1 MKIKNI
7 KKTKKL
13 YYFVLVAFIVSI
25 AYSIYM
31 ITIAPSE
38 DVNTLVRQKSDYV
51 LMLLQ
56 CILGIVAMHLPD
68 ILNKSFHVRIPTN
81 TIISYLI
88 FLYAAI
94 VLGEVRS
101 FYYRFEHWDT
111 VLHAFS
117 AGMLGSLGF
126 DVVNFLNKSDT
137 IKMQLSPFFVALFA
151 FCFAISIGV
160 LWEIY
165 EFSFDGLLG
174 LNMQKFRL
182 EDGTDLIGR
191 MALKDTMD
199 DLIID
204 CIGALVTST
213 IGYFGIVHFKKLEAQ
228 KLNNVDTKKTKT

>member
-1 MKIKNI
+1 MKKKII
-7 KKTKKL
+7 KTKNL
-13 YYFVLVAFIVSI
+13 YYFVLAAFIISI
-25 AYSIYM
+25 IYSIVM
-31 ITIAPSE
+31 IVRAPSE
-38 DVNTLVRQKSDYV
+38 DVNTLTRQKSDYV

-56 CILGIVAMHLPD
+56 CILGIIAMNLPSF
-68 ILNKSFHVRIPTN
+68 LYKKFHVTIPSN
-81 TIISYLI
+81 TIIAYLI

-137 IKMQLSPFFVALFA
+137 VKLQLSPFFVALFA

-165 EFSFDGLLG
+165 EFSFDGILG

-191 MALKDTMD
+191 LALQDTMD

-204 CIGALVTST
+204 CIGALVTSV
-213 IGYFGIVHFKKLEAQ
+213 IGYFGILHYKKKELE
-228 KLNNVDTKKTKT
+228 DKKQG

>member
-1 MKIKNI
+1 MKKKII
-7 KKTKKL
+7 KTKNL
-13 YYFVLVAFIVSI
+13 YYFVLVAFIISI
-25 AYSIYM
+25 IYSIVM
-31 ITIAPSE
+31 IVKAPSE
-38 DVNTLVRQKSDYV
+38 DVNTLTRQKSDYV

-56 CILGIVAMHLPD
+56 CLLGIVAMNLPSF
-68 ILNKSFHVRIPTN
+68 LYKKFHVTIPSN
-81 TIISYLI
+81 TIIAYLI

-137 IKMQLSPFFVALFA
+137 IKLQLSPFFVALFA

-165 EFSFDGLLG
+165 EFSFDGILG

-191 MALKDTMD
+191 LALVDTMD

-204 CIGALVTST
+204 CIGAFVTST
-213 IGYFGIVHFKKLEAQ
+213 IGYFGLLHYKKLEN
-228 KLNNVDTKKTKT
+228 KDKEVKD

>member
-1 MKIKNI
+1 M
-7 KKTKKL
+7 
-13 YYFVLVAFIVSI
+13 IVR
-25 AYSIYM
+25 
-31 ITIAPSE
+31 APSE
-38 DVNTLVRQKSDYV
+38 DVNTLTRQKSDYV

-56 CILGIVAMHLPD
+56 CILGIIAMNLPSF
-68 ILNKSFHVRIPTN
+68 LYKKFHVTIPSN
-81 TIISYLI
+81 TIIAYLI

-137 IKMQLSPFFVALFA
+137 VKLQLSPFFVALFA

-165 EFSFDGLLG
+165 EFSFDGILG

-191 MALKDTMD
+191 LALQDTMD

-204 CIGALVTST
+204 CIGALVTSV
-213 IGYFGIVHFKKLEAQ
+213 IGYFGILHYKKKELE
-228 KLNNVDTKKTKT
+228 DKKEG

>member
-1 MKIKNI
+1 MKKKFI
-7 KKTKKL
+7 KTKNL
-13 YYFVLVAFIVSI
+13 YYFVLAAFILSI
-25 AYSIYM
+25 IYSIVM
-31 ITIAPSE
+31 IAKAPSE
-38 DVNTLVRQKSDYV
+38 DVNTLTRQKSDYV

-56 CILGIVAMHLPD
+56 CLLGIVAMNLPSF
-68 ILNKSFHVRIPTN
+68 LYKKFHVTIPSN
-81 TIISYLI
+81 TIIAYLI

-137 IKMQLSPFFVALFA
+137 IKLQLSPFFVALFA

-165 EFSFDGLLG
+165 EFSFDGILG

-182 EDGTDLIGR
+182 EDGTNLIGR
-191 MALKDTMD
+191 LALVDTMD

-204 CIGALVTST
+204 CIGAFVTSM
-213 IGYFGIVHFKKLEAQ
+213 IGYFGLLHYKKMENKDNQ
-228 KLNNVDTKKTKT
+228 E

>member
-1 MKIKNI
+1 MKKKII
-7 KKTKKL
+7 KTKNL
-13 YYFVLVAFIVSI
+13 YYFVLAAFIISI
-25 AYSIYM
+25 IYSIVM
-31 ITIAPSE
+31 IVRAPSE
-38 DVNTLVRQKSDYV
+38 DVNTLTRQKSDYV

-56 CILGIVAMHLPD
+56 CILGIIAMNLPSF
-68 ILNKSFHVRIPTN
+68 LYKKFHVTIPSN
-81 TIISYLI
+81 TIIAYLI

-137 IKMQLSPFFVALFA
+137 VKLQLSPFFVALFA

-165 EFSFDGLLG
+165 EFSFDGILG

-191 MALKDTMD
+191 LALQDTMD

-204 CIGALVTST
+204 CIGALVTSV
-213 IGYFGIVHFKKLEAQ
+213 IGYFGILHYKKKELE
-228 KLNNVDTKKTKT
+228 DKKEG

>member
-1 MKIKNI
+1 MKKKII
-7 KKTKKL
+7 KTKNL
-13 YYFVLVAFIVSI
+13 YYFVLVAFIISI
-25 AYSIYM
+25 IYSIVM
-31 ITIAPSE
+31 IVKAPSE
-38 DVNTLVRQKSDYV
+38 DVNTLTRQKSDYV

-56 CILGIVAMHLPD
+56 CLLGIVAMNLPSF
-68 ILNKSFHVRIPTN
+68 LYKKFHVTIPSN
-81 TIISYLI
+81 TIIAYLI

-137 IKMQLSPFFVALFA
+137 IKLQLSPFFVALFA

-165 EFSFDGLLG
+165 EFSFDGILG

-182 EDGTDLIGR
+182 EDGTNLIGR
-191 MALKDTMD
+191 LALVDTMD

-204 CIGALVTST
+204 CIGAFVTST
-213 IGYFGIVHFKKLEAQ
+213 IGYFGLLHYKKLEN
-228 KLNNVDTKKTKT
+228 KDKEVKD

>member
-1 MKIKNI
+1 MKKKII
-7 KKTKKL
+7 KTKNL
-13 YYFVLVAFIVSI
+13 YYFVLAAFIISI
-25 AYSIYM
+25 IYSIVM
-31 ITIAPSE
+31 IVKAPSE
-38 DVNTLVRQKSDYV
+38 DVNTLTRQKSDYV

-56 CILGIVAMHLPD
+56 CLLGIVAMNLPSF
-68 ILNKSFHVRIPTN
+68 LYKKFHVTIPSN
-81 TIISYLI
+81 TIIAYLI

-137 IKMQLSPFFVALFA
+137 IKLQLSPFFVALFA

-165 EFSFDGLLG
+165 EFSFDGILG

-191 MALKDTMD
+191 LALVDTMD

-204 CIGALVTST
+204 CIGAFATST
-213 IGYFGIVHFKKLEAQ
+213 IGYFGLLHYKKLEN
-228 KLNNVDTKKTKT
+228 KDKEVKD

>member
-1 MKIKNI
+1 MKKKFI
-7 KKTKKL
+7 KTKNL
-13 YYFVLVAFIVSI
+13 YYFVFVAFILSI
-25 AYSIYM
+25 IYSIVM
-31 ITIAPSE
+31 IAKAPSE
-38 DVNTLVRQKSDYV
+38 DVNTLTRQKSDYV

-56 CILGIVAMHLPD
+56 CLLGIVAMNLPSF
-68 ILNKSFHVRIPTN
+68 LYKKFHVTIPSN
-81 TIISYLI
+81 TIIAYLI

-137 IKMQLSPFFVALFA
+137 IKLQLSPFFVALFA

-165 EFSFDGLLG
+165 EFSFDGILG

-191 MALKDTMD
+191 LALVDTMD

-204 CIGALVTST
+204 CIGAFVTSM
-213 IGYFGIVHFKKLEAQ
+213 IGYFGLLHYKKMENKDNQ
-228 KLNNVDTKKTKT
+228 E

>member
-1 MKIKNI
+1 MKKKFI
-7 KKTKKL
+7 KTKNL
-13 YYFVLVAFIVSI
+13 YYFVFVAFILSI
-25 AYSIYM
+25 IYSIVM
-31 ITIAPSE
+31 IAKAPSE
-38 DVNTLVRQKSDYV
+38 EVNTLTRQKSDYV

-56 CILGIVAMHLPD
+56 CLLGIVAMNLPSF
-68 ILNKSFHVRIPTN
+68 LYKKFHVTIPSN
-81 TIISYLI
+81 TIIAYLI

-137 IKMQLSPFFVALFA
+137 IKLQLSPFFVALFA

-165 EFSFDGLLG
+165 EFSFDGILG

-182 EDGTDLIGR
+182 EDGTNLIGR
-191 MALKDTMD
+191 LALVDTMD

-204 CIGALVTST
+204 CIGAFVTSM
-213 IGYFGIVHFKKLEAQ
+213 IGYFGLLHYKKMENKDNQ
-228 KLNNVDTKKTKT
+228 E

>member
-1 MKIKNI
+1 MKIKDI
-7 KKTKKL
+7 KKTKGL
-13 YYFVLVAFIVSI
+13 YYFVLIGFIISI
-25 AYSIYM
+25 IYSIFN
-31 ITIAPSE
+31 IVIAPSK
-38 DVNTLVRQKSDYV
+38 DVNTLERQKSDYV

-56 CILGIVAMHLPD
+56 CILGLIAMHLPN
-68 ILNKSFHVRIPTN
+68 ILEGKFHITIPTN
-81 TIISYLI
+81 TIIAYLI

-94 VLGEVRS
+94 ILGEVRS
-101 FYYRFEHWDT
+101 FYYRFSYWDT

-126 DVVNFLNKSDT
+126 YIVAFLNDSEITSLK
-137 IKMQLSPFFVALFA
+137 LSPFFVALFA
-151 FCFAISIGV
+151 FCFALAIGV

-182 EDGTDLIGR
+182 EDGTNLLGR
-191 MALKDTMD
+191 EALKDTMD

-213 IGYFGIVHFKKLEAQ
+213 IGYFGLKHIQKEKLSEKSGQ
-228 KLNNVDTKKTKT
+228 LK

>member
-1 MKIKNI
+1 MKKKII
-7 KKTKKL
+7 KTKNL

-25 AYSIYM
+25 IYSIVM
-31 ITIAPSE
+31 IVRAPSE
-38 DVNTLVRQKSDYV
+38 DVNTLTRQKSDYV

-56 CILGIVAMHLPD
+56 CILGIIAMNLPSF
-68 ILNKSFHVRIPTN
+68 LYKKFHVTIPSN
-81 TIISYLI
+81 TIIAYLI

-137 IKMQLSPFFVALFA
+137 VKLQLSPFFVALFA

-165 EFSFDGLLG
+165 EFSFDGILG

-191 MALKDTMD
+191 LALQDTMD

-204 CIGALVTST
+204 CIGALVTSV
-213 IGYFGIVHFKKLEAQ
+213 IGYFGILHYKKKELE
-228 KLNNVDTKKTKT
+228 DKKEG

>member
-1 MKIKNI
+1 M
-7 KKTKKL
+7 
-13 YYFVLVAFIVSI
+13 IVR
-25 AYSIYM
+25 
-31 ITIAPSE
+31 APSE
-38 DVNTLVRQKSDYV
+38 DVNTLTRQKSDYV

-56 CILGIVAMHLPD
+56 CILGLIAMNLPSF
-68 ILNKSFHVRIPTN
+68 LYKKFHVTIPSN
-81 TIISYLI
+81 TIIAYLI

-137 IKMQLSPFFVALFA
+137 IKLQLSPFFVALFA

-165 EFSFDGLLG
+165 EFSFDGILG

-182 EDGTDLIGR
+182 EDGTNLIGR

-213 IGYFGIVHFKKLEAQ
+213 IGYFGLLHYKKKELEEN
-228 KLNNVDTKKTKT
+228 KGK

>member
-1 MKIKNI
+1 MKIKDI
-7 KKTKKL
+7 KKTKGL
-13 YYFVLVAFIVSI
+13 YYFVLIGFIISI
-25 AYSIYM
+25 IYSIFN
-31 ITIAPSE
+31 IVIAPSK
-38 DVNTLVRQKSDYV
+38 DVNTLERQKSDYV

-56 CILGIVAMHLPD
+56 CILGLIAMHLPN
-68 ILNKSFHVRIPTN
+68 ILEGKFHITIPTN
-81 TIISYLI
+81 TIIAYLI

-94 VLGEVRS
+94 ILGEVRS
-101 FYYRFEHWDT
+101 FYYRFSYWDT

-126 DVVNFLNKSDT
+126 YIVAFLNDSEITSLK
-137 IKMQLSPFFVALFA
+137 LSPFFVALFA
-151 FCFAISIGV
+151 FCFALAIGV

-182 EDGTDLIGR
+182 EDGTNLLGR
-191 MALKDTMD
+191 EALKDTMD

-213 IGYFGIVHFKKLEAQ
+213 IGYFGLKHIQKEKLSE
-228 KLNNVDTKKTKT
+228 KVDN

>member
-1 MKIKNI
+1 M
-7 KKTKKL
+7 
-13 YYFVLVAFIVSI
+13 IVR
-25 AYSIYM
+25 
-31 ITIAPSE
+31 APSE
-38 DVNTLVRQKSDYV
+38 DVNTLTRQKSDYV

-56 CILGIVAMHLPD
+56 CILGIIAMNLPSF
-68 ILNKSFHVRIPTN
+68 LYKKFHVTIPSN
-81 TIISYLI
+81 TIIAYLI

-137 IKMQLSPFFVALFA
+137 VKLQLSPFFVALFA

-165 EFSFDGLLG
+165 EFSFDGILG

-191 MALKDTMD
+191 LALQDTMD

-204 CIGALVTST
+204 CIGALVTSV
-213 IGYFGIVHFKKLEAQ
+213 IGYFGILHYKKKELE
-228 KLNNVDTKKTKT
+228 DKKQG

>member
-1 MKIKNI
+1 MKKKII
-7 KKTKKL
+7 KTKNL
-13 YYFVLVAFIVSI
+13 YYFVLAAFIISI
-25 AYSIYM
+25 IYSIVM
-31 ITIAPSE
+31 IVRAPSE
-38 DVNTLVRQKSDYV
+38 DVNTLTRQKSDYV

-56 CILGIVAMHLPD
+56 CILGIIAMNLPSF
-68 ILNKSFHVRIPTN
+68 LYKKFHVTIPSN
-81 TIISYLI
+81 TIIAYLI

-137 IKMQLSPFFVALFA
+137 VKLQLSPFFVALFA

-165 EFSFDGLLG
+165 EFSFDGILG

-191 MALKDTMD
+191 LALQDTMD

-204 CIGALVTST
+204 CIGALVTSI
-213 IGYFGIVHFKKLEAQ
+213 IGYFGILHYKKKELE
-228 KLNNVDTKKTKT
+228 DKKEG

>member
-1 MKIKNI
+1 MKKKII
-7 KKTKKL
+7 KTKNL
-13 YYFVLVAFIVSI
+13 YYFVLVAFIISI
-25 AYSIYM
+25 IYSIVM
-31 ITIAPSE
+31 IVKAPSE
-38 DVNTLVRQKSDYV
+38 DVNTLTRQKSDYV

-56 CILGIVAMHLPD
+56 CLLGIVAMNLPSF
-68 ILNKSFHVRIPTN
+68 LYKKFHVTIPSN
-81 TIISYLI
+81 TIIAYLI

-137 IKMQLSPFFVALFA
+137 IKLQLSPFFVALFA

-165 EFSFDGLLG
+165 EFSFDGILG

-191 MALKDTMD
+191 LALVDTMD

-204 CIGALVTST
+204 CIGAFATST
-213 IGYFGIVHFKKLEAQ
+213 IGYFGLLHYKKLEN
-228 KLNNVDTKKTKT
+228 KDKEVKD

>member
-1 MKIKNI
+1 MKKKFI
-7 KKTKKL
+7 KTKNL
-13 YYFVLVAFIVSI
+13 YYFVFVAFILSI
-25 AYSIYM
+25 IYSIVM
-31 ITIAPSE
+31 IAKAPSE
-38 DVNTLVRQKSDYV
+38 DVNTLTRQKSDYV

-56 CILGIVAMHLPD
+56 CLLGIVAMNLPSF
-68 ILNKSFHVRIPTN
+68 LYKKFHVTIPSN
-81 TIISYLI
+81 TIIAYLI

-137 IKMQLSPFFVALFA
+137 IKLQLSPFFVALFA

-165 EFSFDGLLG
+165 EFSFDGILG

-182 EDGTDLIGR
+182 EDGTNLIGR
-191 MALKDTMD
+191 LALVDTMD

-204 CIGALVTST
+204 CIGAFVTSM
-213 IGYFGIVHFKKLEAQ
+213 IGYFGLLHYKKMENKDNQ
-228 KLNNVDTKKTKT
+228 E

>member
-1 MKIKNI
+1 MKKKFI
-7 KKTKKL
+7 KTKNL
-13 YYFVLVAFIVSI
+13 YYFVLAAFILSI
-25 AYSIYM
+25 IYSIVM
-31 ITIAPSE
+31 IAKAPSE
-38 DVNTLVRQKSDYV
+38 DVNTLTRQKSDYV

-56 CILGIVAMHLPD
+56 CLLGIVAMNLPSF
-68 ILNKSFHVRIPTN
+68 LYKKFHVTIPSN
-81 TIISYLI
+81 TIIAYLM

-137 IKMQLSPFFVALFA
+137 IKLQLSPFFVALFA

-165 EFSFDGLLG
+165 EFSFDGILG

-182 EDGTDLIGR
+182 EDGTNLIGR
-191 MALKDTMD
+191 LALVDTMD

-204 CIGALVTST
+204 CIGAFVTSM
-213 IGYFGIVHFKKLEAQ
+213 IGYFGLLHYKKMENKDNQ
-228 KLNNVDTKKTKT
+228 E

>member
-1 MKIKNI
+1 M
-7 KKTKKL
+7 
-13 YYFVLVAFIVSI
+13 IVR
-25 AYSIYM
+25 
-31 ITIAPSE
+31 APSE
-38 DVNTLVRQKSDYV
+38 DVNTLTRQKSDYV

-56 CILGIVAMHLPD
+56 CILGIIAMNLPSF
-68 ILNKSFHVRIPTN
+68 LYKKFHVTIPSN
-81 TIISYLI
+81 TIIAYLI

-137 IKMQLSPFFVALFA
+137 VKLQLSPFFVALFA

-165 EFSFDGLLG
+165 EFSFDGILG

-191 MALKDTMD
+191 LALQDTMD

-204 CIGALVTST
+204 CIGALVTSI
-213 IGYFGIVHFKKLEAQ
+213 IGYFGILHYKKKELE
-228 KLNNVDTKKTKT
+228 DKKEG

>member
-1 MKIKNI
+1 MKKKFI
-7 KKTKKL
+7 KTKNL
-13 YYFVLVAFIVSI
+13 YYFVLVAFILSI
-25 AYSIYM
+25 IYSIVM
-31 ITIAPSE
+31 IAKAPSE
-38 DVNTLVRQKSDYV
+38 DVNTLTRQKSDYV

-56 CILGIVAMHLPD
+56 CLLGIVAMNLPSF
-68 ILNKSFHVRIPTN
+68 LYKKFHVTIPSN
-81 TIISYLI
+81 TIIAYLI

-137 IKMQLSPFFVALFA
+137 IKLQLSPFFVALFA

-165 EFSFDGLLG
+165 EFSFDGILG

-182 EDGTDLIGR
+182 EDGTNLIGR
-191 MALKDTMD
+191 LALVDTMD

-204 CIGALVTST
+204 CIGAFVTSM
-213 IGYFGIVHFKKLEAQ
+213 IGYFGLLHYKKMENKDNQ
-228 KLNNVDTKKTKT
+228 E